1 MPGCSRLKIKFYIRW
16 GNILEFTSEQTQF
29 AESLKSVARNLEIK
43 SFIQQSPELY
53 PLFQRAAMRFVTGES
68 REDGISVGKQLI
80 KKGYQI
86 SLEFIGENTVSK
98 EECIQAKDEF
108 LRLIRECGQQG
119 LNTRI
124 SFDLSHIG
132 LAIDSEL
139 AFQHLSEVATEANNY
154 GLSLMI
160 SAEESGKTEQ
170 VLSIYKRAVVQHAN
184 IGVTIQAQL
193 HRSLDDLKELLNY
206 PGSIRLVKGAFQE
219 PADICIPRSE
229 ELNERYLE
237 LVDLC
242 VEANQQVSVASHDE
256 TMHKKV
262 IDRGYLQ
269 KPHVEA
275 ELLYGIRPELSRQL
289 KEGGLP
295 VRVYLTYGSEW
306 YLYLTH
312 RIAEYPP
319 NIYGAITDIIKGAES
334 PLQLY

>member
-1 MPGCSRLKIKFYIRW
+1 VGD
-16 GNILEFTSEQTQF
+16 ILELTSEQMQF

-53 PLFQRAAMRFVTGES
+53 SLFQRAAKQFVTGKFK
-68 REDGISVGKQLI
+68 EDGISVGNKLI
-80 KKGYQI
+80 QKGYQI
-86 SLEFIGENTVSK
+86 SLEFIGENTASK
-98 EECIQAKDEF
+98 EECVQAKDEF
-108 LRLIRECGQQG
+108 LSLIRESGKQG

-132 LAIDSEL
+132 LAVDSEL
-139 AFQHLSEVATEANNY
+139 AFQHLLEMAKAANNY

-160 SAEESGKTEQ
+160 SAEESNKIEQ
-170 VLSIYKRAVVQHAN
+170 ILSVYKKAVAQYSN
-184 IGVTIQAQL
+184 IGITIQAQL
-193 HRSLDDLKELLNY
+193 HRSLDDIKELLNY
-206 PGSIRLVKGAFQE
+206 SGSIRLVKGAFQE
-219 PADICIPRSE
+219 PNDICIPRSE
-229 ELNERYLE
+229 ELDERYLE

-242 VEANQQVSVASHDE
+242 VEANQWVSIASHDE
-256 TMHKKV
+256 SIHKKV

-269 KPHVEA
+269 KPNVEA

-289 KEGGLP
+289 KEEGLP

-306 YLYLTH
+306 YLYLIH